1 MQSKLLL
8 QFKPTHAD
16 SAKCT
21 YVDFIEVNRM
31 KNIES
36 HAQATREKLQMLL
49 RTYQKELKVNP
60 VQAETGDI
68 VIEQGD
74 QADEVVLLQ
83 RGRLVVE
90 LNNEG
95 EMPRQIAI
103 VEPGEILGEM
113 GLFGDNRYSASV
125 RVEEGPAELL
135 FFNSGDLMKFA
146 LFDSELI
153 MAMLA
158 LTSARCRTGN
168 SVIEQL
174 LSGLQALSD
183 GNQAK
188 LNAICENLRLE
199 SEGMGK
205 AAKQLQSIANKLDRS
220 LG

>member
-8 QFKPTHAD
+8 QFKPTRAD

-21 YVDFIEVNRM
+21 YVDFIKVNRM

-36 HAQATREKLQMLL
+36 HAQAAREKLQMLL

>member
-8 QFKPTHAD
+8 QFKLNHAD

-36 HAQATREKLQMLL
+36 HARAAREKLQMLL

-60 VQAETGDI
+60 VLAQTGEI
-68 VIEQGD
+68 VIEQGG
-74 QADEVVLLQ
+74 QADAVVLLQ
-83 RGRLVVE
+83 KGRLVVE
-90 LNNEG
+90 LKNED
-95 EMPRQIAI
+95 ETLRQIAT

-125 RVEEGPAELL
+125 RVKEGPAELL
-135 FFNSGDLMKFA
+135 FFDSGDLMKFA

-153 MAMLA
+153 MAILA
-158 LTSARCRTGN
+158 LTSERCRKGN
-168 SVIEQL
+168 NIIEQL

-188 LNAICENLRLE
+188 LNAICENLSIE

-205 AAKQLQSIANKLDRS
+205 AAKQLQSLASKLN
-220 LG
+220 

>member
-1 MQSKLLL
+1 MKSKLLL

-16 SAKCT
+16 SAKYT
-21 YVDFIEVNRM
+21 YIDFIEVNRM

-36 HAQATREKLQMLL
+36 HAQAAREKLQMLL

-60 VQAETGDI
+60 VLAQTGEI
-68 VIEQGD
+68 VIEQGGE
-74 QADEVVLLQ
+74 ADAVVLLQ
-83 RGRLVVE
+83 QGRLVVE
-90 LNNEG
+90 LKNED
-95 EMPRQIAI
+95 EMPRQIAT

-135 FFNSGDLMKFA
+135 FFDSGDLMKFA

-153 MAMLA
+153 MAILA
-158 LTSARCRTGN
+158 LTSERCRKGN
-168 SVIEQL
+168 NIIDQL

-188 LNAICENLRLE
+188 LNAICENLLIE

-205 AAKQLQSIANKLDRS
+205 AAKQLQSLASKLN
-220 LG
+220 

>member
-8 QFKPTHAD
+8 QFKPTRAD

-21 YVDFIEVNRM
+21 YVDFIEVKRM

-36 HAQATREKLQMLL
+36 HAQAVREKLQMLL

-68 VIEQGD
+68 VIEQGG

-188 LNAICENLRLE
+188 LNTICENLQLE

-220 LG
+220 LR

>member
-1 MQSKLLL
+1 MKSKLLL
-8 QFKPTHAD
+8 QFKPTRAD

-21 YVDFIEVNRM
+21 YVDFIEVTRM

-36 HAQATREKLQMLL
+36 HARAARVKLQMLL

-60 VQAETGDI
+60 VLAQTGEI
-68 VIEQGD
+68 VIEQGG
-74 QADEVVLLQ
+74 QADAVVLLQ
-83 RGRLVVE
+83 KGRLVVE
-90 LNNEG
+90 LKNED
-95 EMPRQIAI
+95 ETLRQIAT

-135 FFNSGDLMKFA
+135 FFDSGDLMKFA

-153 MAMLA
+153 MAILA
-158 LTSARCRTGN
+158 LTSERCRKGN
-168 SVIEQL
+168 NIIEQL

-188 LNAICENLRLE
+188 LNAICENLLIE

-205 AAKQLQSIANKLDRS
+205 AAKQLQSLASKLN
-220 LG
+220 

>member
-8 QFKPTHAD
+8 QFKPTRPD

-36 HAQATREKLQMLL
+36 HAQAAREKLQMLL

-68 VIEQGD
+68 VIEQGG

-135 FFNSGDLMKFA
+135 FFNSSDLMKFA

-158 LTSARCRTGN
+158 LTSARCRTGT

>member
-1 MQSKLLL
+1 MKSKLLL
-8 QFKPTHAD
+8 QFKPTRAD

-21 YVDFIEVNRM
+21 YVDFIEVTRM

-36 HAQATREKLQMLL
+36 HARAARVKLQMLL

-60 VQAETGDI
+60 VLAQTGEI
-68 VIEQGD
+68 VIEQGG
-74 QADEVVLLQ
+74 QADAVVLLQ
-83 RGRLVVE
+83 KGRLVVE
-90 LNNEG
+90 LKNED
-95 EMPRQIAI
+95 ETLRQIAT

-125 RVEEGPAELL
+125 RVKEGPAELL
-135 FFNSGDLMKFA
+135 FFDSGDLMKFA

-153 MAMLA
+153 MAILA
-158 LTSARCRTGN
+158 LTSERCRKGN
-168 SVIEQL
+168 NIIEQL

-188 LNAICENLRLE
+188 LNAICENLLIE

-205 AAKQLQSIANKLDRS
+205 AAKQLQSLASKLN
-220 LG
+220 